1 MAKMANF
8 KPEISICIP
17 TFNRASHLNFML
29 ENLCKQSLSCDLEYE
44 ILISD
49 NASSDDTQKIISN
62 WGRKLPIR
70 SFRQEKNIGGVAN
83 TFFLFEQA
91 SAEFTVYVADDDYVD
106 MIQLASCLRDA
117 QSMPNVGVVY
127 TPWKIGTLDS
137 PNNNQ
142 FYNHHN
148 DFLIRKGNFPDLL
161 SIILKFHIFPEI
173 FIFRSKLFLELLP
186 ITKENIV
193 FDYFSIISEC
203 LNSFD
208 IFFTTKVFYTSV
220 TQHPAGT
227 RIQTGNEQ
235 AKFLWD
241 SYRGGLE
248 VLLGHSIKL
257 VSSNAVQN
265 FRENINSFVAI
276 RLSVAIRLRVFDNS
290 DAIETYLLACR
301 LRGLGFENLLPIPF
315 KQICT
320 RAAFEYVAQRT
331 LGKNLQAIVLLGD
344 FDEKI
349 CKFLIDKYNFAD
361 VKILSELT
369 ENIKNSI
376 IFFRSNKT
384 NNTWT
389 NNMIDSNGNYYFSEM
404 FLMNVK
410 FK

>member
-1 MAKMANF
+1 MAKMEKV

-29 ENLCKQSLSCDLEYE
+29 ENLCKQSLLCDLKYE

-49 NASSDDTQKIISN
+49 NASTDDTQEIISN
-62 WGRKLPIR
+62 WRCRLPIR
-70 SFRQEKNIGGVAN
+70 SFKQEKNIGGVAN

-91 SAEFTVYVADDDYVD
+91 SAEFTVYVADDDFVD
-106 MIQLASCLRDA
+106 MLQLDSCLRDA
-117 QSMPNVGVVY
+117 QSMPNVGVIY
-127 TPWKIGTLDS
+127 TPWKIGTPDS
-137 PNNNQ
+137 SNNKQ
-142 FYNHHN
+142 FYNHPN
-148 DFLIRKGNFPDLL
+148 DFLIKKGNFPDLL

-186 ITKENIV
+186 LTKENIV

-208 IFFTTKVFYTSV
+208 IFFSTKVFYTSV
-220 TQHPAGT
+220 TQHPAGA

-235 AKFLWD
+235 AKFMWD

-248 VLLGHSIKL
+248 LLLGHSIKL
-257 VSSNAVQN
+257 ISSNAVQN
-265 FRENINSFVAI
+265 FRENINSFIAI
-276 RLSVAIRLRVFDNS
+276 RLSVAIRLRVVDKS
-290 DAIETYLLACR
+290 DRIETYLLACR

-315 KQICT
+315 EQICI
-320 RAAFEYVAQRT
+320 RAAFEYVVQRT
-331 LGKNLQAIVLLGD
+331 SGKNLQATVLLGD

-349 CKFLIDKYNFAD
+349 RKFLIDEYNFVN
-361 VKILSELT
+361 VKIVSELS

-376 IFFRSNKT
+376 IFFRSNKS
-384 NNTWT
+384 NNSWT
-389 NNMIDSNGNYYFSEM
+389 NNMIDSNGNYYFSES